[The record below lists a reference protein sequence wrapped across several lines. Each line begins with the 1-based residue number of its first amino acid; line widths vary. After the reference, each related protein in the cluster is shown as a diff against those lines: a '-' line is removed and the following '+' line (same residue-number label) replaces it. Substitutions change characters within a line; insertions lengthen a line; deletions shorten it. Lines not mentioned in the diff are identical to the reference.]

1 MKKIAMTMMV
11 IGLTAMVAQ
20 AAAAYAYFEFTETDP
35 GTWDVTVEVTGED
48 TAGLSAYSIWVY
60 SPPAGVSFAENT
72 LGTLSATYQPV
83 GFQSFVSGD
92 VGGNFNAGNFQGSG
106 AAGILGI
113 GMVPVFVA
121 PPVGVPTPPVD
132 LGVPALLGTLTTPE
146 GLGAQDF
153 AALSAG
159 ILNSPGDG
167 FFPEVTV
174 TFDVFPIPEPATLS
188 LLGVGLVAILR
199 KRK

>member
-11 IGLTAMVAQ
+11 VGLTAMVAQ
-20 AAAAYAYFEFTETDP
+20 AGAVHYEFTETAP
-35 GTWDVTVEVTGED
+35 GTWDVTALVTGAD

-72 LGTLSATYQPV
+72 LGTLSAAFQPI

-92 VGGNFNAGNFQGSG
+92 VGGDFNAGNFQGSG
-106 AAGILGI
+106 AAAILGI
-113 GMVPVFVA
+113 GKVAVFVA
-121 PPVGVPTPPVD
+121 PPAGVPLPPVD
-132 LGVPALLGTLTTPE
+132 TGVPALLGTLTTPT

-159 ILNSPGDG
+159 LLNAAGDG
-167 FFPEVTV
+167 FLQDVTTSYEV
-174 TFDVFPIPEPATLS
+174 IPEPATML
-188 LLGVGLVAILR
+188 LLGIGGLALIRRRR
-199 KRK
+199 K